1 MIGTTRAGTTSLSS
15 LVDAHPDIGTTTPC
29 CADPARPDAAG
40 RVAAA
45 APGFRVVMVVRD
57 PLERALAH
65 WRHRVRAGVEERPA
79 PRALLDP
86 GSPYVACSRH
96 HEALAPYRSSLAPE
110 QQLVVVLERLRADP
124 AAELDRVLRHVGVD
138 PSRGPVPRRTRVPA
152 PAGPTLDAATR
163 AAFADAVGDDVAA
176 LRTWLDDALPEWA

>member
-1 MIGTTRAGTTSLSS
+1 MQVHDR
-15 LVDAHPDIGTTTPC
+15 
-29 CADPARPDAAG
+29 
-40 RVAAA
+40 
-45 APGFRVVMVVRD
+45 VRD
-57 PLERALAH
+57 PRTVEETVDGRPEDVAVAHVHGDRRKAGQVEPDRADAGVS
-65 WRHRVRAGVEERPA
+65 RRVRRGPPPA
-79 PRALLDP
+79 P

-124 AAELDRVLRHVGVD
+124 AAELDRVLRSVGVD